1 MTCENIAEAFST
13 LIGEL
18 SYGITYASI
27 FKFKEV
33 FRVSL
38 DEILKRGLFCLSFFG
53 RHDQRVPN

>member
-38 DEILKRGLFCLSFFG
+38 DEILKRVQTIKLA
-53 RHDQRVPN
+53 V